1 MKILKSFSPL
11 FLVIMLSF
19 GLMGGCG
26 GGGSS
31 DGDGGGGGG
40 GGSGD
45 SFETVLVDATAGGL
59 SAPADDPAN
68 KFTYLDLSTG
78 EVLPLTDS
86 QAKSSAD
93 WDIAFKRSTVI
104 LNGGISGSGSASG
117 YFTGNNSEA
126 YDGSGDAILDWFSN
140 ASAESEL
147 ADFSAVSSADIPLD
161 DEGNPDASAFTTD
174 SPLLAVTGDGTSEGW
189 WLYDFTTHT
198 VSANSAYWW
207 VVRSDTGESY
217 AKFHVTE
224 ILLEGSPEEWVI
236 TLEMDLQGPAD
247 TGFTST
253 ETYTA
258 HIPLSGGSVYF
269 DFDTLSEVGSGG
281 GWDIRIEYNAQATYL
296 NIYTNGGM
304 SGSGDGGAFPL
315 LDQPGSVT
323 DGSDPSQVP
332 FYMTDEAGGI
342 FIDSGWYA
350 YNLTGEDHQLW
361 PNYRVYLVYTGTEVY
376 KLQILSYYHPQ
387 TAESA
392 WYTVRFE
399 KIWP

>member
-1 MKILKSFSPL
+1 MNMLKSFLPL
-11 FLVIMLSF
+11 FLVIVLSF

-31 DGDGGGGGG
+31 GSDDGGG

-45 SFETVLVDATAGGL
+45 SFKTVLVDATAGGL

-86 QAKSSAD
+86 EAESSAD

-104 LNGGISGSGSASG
+104 LNGGISGAGDVSG
-117 YFTGNNSEA
+117 YFTSNNSEA
-126 YDGSGDAILDWFSN
+126 YDGSGDAVYDWFAN
-140 ASAESEL
+140 ATAESEFP
-147 ADFSAVSSADIPLD
+147 DFNAVTSADIPLD
-161 DEGNPDASAFTTD
+161 GEGNPDGSAFTTD

-189 WLYDFTTHT
+189 WLYDFATHT
-198 VSANSAYWW
+198 VSANDANWW
-207 VVRSDTGESY
+207 VVRSDAGDSY

-236 TLEMDLQGPAD
+236 TLEMDIQGAGE
-247 TGFTST
+247 TGFTSSY
-253 ETYTA
+253 TYTA
-258 HIPLSGGSVYF
+258 YIPLSGDSVYF
-269 DFDTLSEVGSGG
+269 DFDTLSEVASGG
-281 GWDIRIEYNAQATYL
+281 GWDLLIEYNAQATHL

-304 SGSGDGGAFPL
+304 SGPGDGGAFPL
-315 LDQPGSVT
+315 YDQPGTVS
-323 DGSDPSQVP
+323 DGSDTSHVP
-332 FYMTDEAGGI
+332 FYMTDSAGGI

-350 YNLTGEDHQLW
+350 YNITGSDHQLW

-392 WYTVRFE
+392 WYTVRYE